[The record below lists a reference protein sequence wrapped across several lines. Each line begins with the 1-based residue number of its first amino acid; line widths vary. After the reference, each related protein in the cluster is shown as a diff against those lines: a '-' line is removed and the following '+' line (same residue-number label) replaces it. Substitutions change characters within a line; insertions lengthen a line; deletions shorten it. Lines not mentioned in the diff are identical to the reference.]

1 MNSTF
6 EFVVLLGMT
15 IAVLLAYFKT
25 TTLDVNSLPA
35 LCLDDILLYI
45 SLPAFFMDT
54 IFSIIPA
61 YRNGSILNIC
71 RIITQLVQI
80 LIQTPWIMDGLRRCS
95 NKRQF
100 RRLKPGREIVTFMT
114 VANVALWV
122 FYTFSVKT
130 IYVEDERYLHL
141 NSFTYFIEFI

>member
-1 MNSTF
+1 MNCVF
-6 EFVVLLGMT
+6 EFVVLSIMT
-15 IAVLLAYFKT
+15 VAVLVAYFKT
-25 TTLDVNSLPA
+25 TTLDVNSLPV

-54 IFSIIPA
+54 IFSFVPA
-61 YRNGSILNIC
+61 YKNGSVLNMC
-71 RIITQLVQI
+71 RIVAQLVQV
-80 LIQTPWIMDGLRRCS
+80 LVQTPWLMDGLRRCA
-95 NKRQF
+95 NKRQL

-130 IYVEDERYLHL
+130 IYIEDER
-141 NSFTYFIEFI
+141 